1 MTKERCPICK
11 KKCRLQSQLIWHVKA
26 CSKEKGESKDADL
39 ATECV
44 RRLNKCASRK
54 LSDRLL
60 EHSDEIHRP
69 RKRQRM
75 DGSISENAS
84 PADRIESFEKGGNI
98 DGISMPIFS
107 FLNQVPD

>member
-1 MTKERCPICK
+1 M
-11 KKCRLQSQLIWHVKA
+11 KA
-26 CSKEKGESKDADL
+26 CSKEKGESKDVDL

-44 RRLNKCASRK
+44 RRLNKIASRK
-54 LSDRLL
+54 LSDQLL

-75 DGSISENAS
+75 DGSISEDAS
-84 PADRIESFEKGGNI
+84 PADRMESFDVIHKGGNI

-107 FLNQVPD
+107 FLNQVA